1 MRILFLLLVALFIS
15 PTFAQTNS
23 FVCEVEKDKEIT
35 GLVLDHCNVGD
46 ILLIEYHKSYARN
59 FLFIAS
65 QYCDYEKEI
74 SFVQHQFFTCVLK
87 TKTPRKIKFIK

>member
-1 MRILFLLLVALFIS
+1 MVALFIS

-46 ILLIEYHKSYARN
+46 ILLIQIKPKQVKSIAV
-59 FLFIAS
+59 IAS
-65 QYCDYEKEI
+65 KYCDYEKEI